1 MIDAYLGAIFA
12 PPIGGCRNADP
23 NLWFAFF
30 LSIVCLVRMHQAAP
44 KSTPHLANRDR
55 LVAVIEPVVR
65 AHGAELVDLE
75 LKNENG
81 WVLRVYVE
89 KLGAAEKR
97 MSTKEAAVDLELC
110 SQIARDLSPALDVAD
125 PIPTRYNLEVG
136 SPGLERPLK
145 SDADFV
151 RFAGE
156 KAKLKLDKGVSGQ
169 KVLVGKLGAVDGD
182 RNLTV
187 EDGGRSYEVPLDDV
201 VAARLVFEFGPAS
214 KPGPHAGKKKKRK
227 S

>member
-1 MIDAYLGAIFA
+1 MQHL
-12 PPIGGCRNADP
+12 
-23 NLWFAFF
+23 
-30 LSIVCLVRMHQAAP
+30 AP
-44 KSTPHLANRDR
+44 KSTPHLADRDR

-89 KLGAAEKR
+89 KLGASEQK
-97 MSTKEAAVDLELC
+97 MSTKDAAVDLELC
-110 SQIARDLSPALDVAD
+110 SHIARDLSPALDVED
-125 PIPTRYNLEVG
+125 PIPNRYNLEVG

-145 SDADFV
+145 KDADFV
-151 RFAGE
+151 RFSGH
-156 KAKLKLDKGVSGQ
+156 KAKLKLAKGVGGQ
-169 KVLVGKLGAVDGD
+169 KVLVGTLGAVDAA
-182 RNLTV
+182 RNLTI
-187 EDGGRSYEVPLDDV
+187 EDGGRSHLVPLDDV

-214 KPGPHAGKKKKRK
+214 KPGSHAGNKRKKRK